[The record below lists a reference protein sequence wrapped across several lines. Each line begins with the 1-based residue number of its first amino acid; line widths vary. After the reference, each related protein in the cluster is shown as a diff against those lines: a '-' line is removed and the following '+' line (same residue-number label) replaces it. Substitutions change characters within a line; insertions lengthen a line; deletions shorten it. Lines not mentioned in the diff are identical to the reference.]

1 MSTMTQVV
9 FLAFLAGFAAVHAES
24 VDFTITPENGKPIVL
39 PGELEKPVGEGP
51 FPAIVMLHGCAG
63 PWPLRD
69 EMWSRRMVDWGY
81 VVLRV
86 PAVSRRVFVNVFS
99 RLTRAPGPKT
109 LTLPSNIYRNSPSSM
124 VVRLG
129 LWACRTADGQR
140 CWLYRTATSSI
151 PSDRIH
157 SKPPSPCIPGASLGC
172 IGWMH
177 PC

>member
-1 MSTMTQVV
+1 MTQVV

-81 VVLRV
+81 VVLIQSVDPSARAEDAHAAKQYLQKLTFIDGSKIGV
-86 PAVSRRVFVNVFS
+86 MGMSHGGWATLLAVQKGTNESR
-99 RLTRAPGPKT
+99 
-109 LTLPSNIYRNSPSSM
+109 
-124 VVRLG
+124 
-129 LWACRTADGQR
+129 
-140 CWLYRTATSSI
+140 
-151 PSDRIH
+151 SDTKGV
-157 SKPPSPCIPGASLGC
+157 S
-172 IGWMH
+172 
-177 PC
+177 

>member
-1 MSTMTQVV
+1 MTQVV

-86 PAVSRRVFVNVFS
+86 DSFGPRGFPEGISPRF
-99 RLTRAPGPKT
+99 PGGY
-109 LTLPSNIYRNSPSSM
+109 L
-124 VVRLG
+124 
-129 LWACRTADGQR
+129 
-140 CWLYRTATSSI
+140 
-151 PSDRIH
+151 
-157 SKPPSPCIPGASLGC
+157 
-172 IGWMH
+172 
-177 PC
+177 

>member
-51 FPAIVMLHGCAG
+51 FPAIVMLHG
-63 PWPLRD
+63 
-69 EMWSRRMVDWGY
+69 
-81 VVLRV
+81 